1 MNNDEQYGCRS
12 VFLIRTTFFNVVCLF
27 AGSIGSIKIT
37 LPFGS
42 SENDSVDRN
51 PRGTPIAKLMNV
63 VRAGVEYGGGGGYH
77 RIVRL
82 LRFHTTTVISVTN
95 IPLH

>member
-1 MNNDEQYGCRS
+1 MIDEQKYSYRS
-12 VFLIRTTFFNVVCLF
+12 VFVIRTTFFSGVCLF

-42 SENDSVDRN
+42 SETDSVDQN
-51 PRGTPIAKLMNV
+51 PRGTPIAKLTNV
-63 VRAGVEYGGGGGYH
+63 VQAVVEYGGGGDYH
-77 RIVRL
+77 QIVL
-82 LRFHTTTVISVTN
+82 LRFRTTTVISVTN